1 MFSFLELTDGT
12 LSTAVELTD
21 LMRFALVS
29 YGPGVAAQR
38 DSLLGGAGVYDDTID
53 TITFHAIGATAAE
66 AYANAA
72 AVNRLLDQARQWWH
86 GEHVNPVTIRATVQD
101 STVGPLSAIVVGRMP
116 GGPAPLALQVAFDE
130 NYDNYIS
137 ENLTIQ
143 FIRGDTWFGATQ
155 TATSNSAAMPSVLT
169 ATFASAQSIQTPSV
183 VTLSGP
189 LQRSRLALQLGY
201 LIVAPQNRIEIF
213 EGESTTNTGSATATV
228 TADAGAHASNGS
240 VMRLSNAPATG
251 QLTGTFSANFAAN
264 AYQVA
269 CFAVLRVNGSPTV
282 PANPITAFMQLKR
295 GSSFVNGPSVDV
307 NYAYFGSG
315 WIPQPVFLGVIDNRL
330 AFDTFL
336 LSISW
341 SDVANTIDV
350 DYLVFV
356 ALNDAPDARV
366 VATVI
371 NPTIY
376 SPFGGAVVTTSP
388 LSVTYDPQALA
399 LPAAAV
405 TGTEATGGRTEP
417 WSVVGDP
424 FIVSKESVMT
434 GMWLATMGTNWR
446 PWDSTAGAAIAF
458 TLAWSRKVPYLVPQ

>member
-12 LSTAVELTD
+12 VSTACELTD
-21 LMRFALVS
+21 LVRYALVS

-53 TITFHAIGATAAE
+53 TITFHAIGSTAAE

-86 GEHVNPVTIRATVQD
+86 GEHVNPVTIRASVQD
-101 STVGPLSAIVVGRMP
+101 STVGPLSAIVIGRSP
-116 GGPAPLALQVAFDE
+116 GGPPPLALQVAFDE
-130 NYDNYIS
+130 HYGNYIS

-155 TATSNSAAMPSVLT
+155 SATSNSAAMPSVLT
-169 ATFASAQSIQTPSV
+169 ATFAVAQSIQTPSV
-183 VTLSGP
+183 LTLSGP
-189 LQRSRLALQLGY
+189 LRRSVLALQLGY
-201 LIVAPQNRIEIF
+201 LIVAPQNRIEIV

-228 TADAGAHASNGS
+228 TADATNHASAGN

-269 CFAVLRVNGSPTV
+269 CFAVLRVNASPNV
-282 PANPITAFMQLKR
+282 PALPITAFMQLKR
-295 GSSFVNGPSVDV
+295 GSFFVNGPSVDV
-307 NYAYFGSG
+307 NYAYFGAG
-315 WIPQPVFLGVIDNRL
+315 WIPQPVFLGVIDSRL
-330 AFDTFL
+330 PFETFL
-336 LSISW
+336 FSIAW
-341 SDVANTIDV
+341 SDAANTIDV

-371 NPTIY
+371 NPNTY
-376 SPFGGAVVTTSP
+376 TSFSGSLSTSP
-388 LSVTYDPQALA
+388 ISVTYDPQALA
-399 LPAAAV
+399 LPAATV
-405 TGTEATGGRTEP
+405 TGTSATDGKTEP

-424 FIVSKESVMT
+424 FLVSKEANMT

-446 PWDSTAGAAIAF
+446 PWDSTAAAAISF